1 MCTSHYPTMQF
12 DDCTQLILKSLQK
25 YDQTD
30 SNSISGTTLDPD
42 SQPGTGPSNFL
53 TDILETLEL
62 QIESFNSN
70 NVLSYIMEAG
80 YCGDLD
86 KGGLISESF
95 SILQKICKITILN
108 FSK

>member
-1 MCTSHYPTMQF
+1 MPL

-30 SNSISGTTLDPD
+30 SNDPISGTTLDSD
-42 SQPGTGPSNFL
+42 SKPGTVPSNFL
-53 TDILETLEL
+53 ADILETLEL
-62 QIESFNSN
+62 VIESFNSN

-95 SILQKICKITILN
+95 PILQKICKITTLN

>member
-1 MCTSHYPTMQF
+1 MPL

-30 SNSISGTTLDPD
+30 SNRISGTTLDSD
-42 SQPGTGPSNFL
+42 SKPGTVPSNFL
-53 TDILETLEL
+53 ADILETLEL
-62 QIESFNSN
+62 VIESFDSN
-70 NVLSYIMEAG
+70 NMLSYIMEAG

-86 KGGLISESF
+86 KGSLISESF
-95 SILQKICKITILN
+95 PIPPKMCKITILN

>member
-1 MCTSHYPTMQF
+1 MPY

-30 SNSISGTTLDPD
+30 SNSISGTTLDSD
-42 SQPGTGPSNFL
+42 SKPGTGPNNFL

-62 QIESFNSN
+62 VIESFNSN

-86 KGGLISESF
+86 KGGLISEIF
-95 SILQKICKITILN
+95 SIWLKTPKMGAKSRPWASFL
-108 FSK
+108 